1 VRAGS
6 ALLRQALPAR
16 QGAAAAA
23 VLSLALC
30 LVPAAHAQT
39 PCPPAPASAQTVA
52 AGGVQAWWLPEPAPL
67 AVGRP
72 FALQVQ
78 LCPVD
83 AQLLRV
89 DATMP
94 EHRHGMNY
102 RPTLKPLGAGL
113 WRVEGLLWHMSGRW
127 QLRLDVRAQG
137 SEHTL
142 LQSVVLK

>member
-1 VRAGS
+1 MKPRHTAGPRGVRAWAGLMS
-6 ALLRQALPAR
+6 
-16 QGAAAAA
+16 
-23 VLSLALC
+23 LC
-30 LVPAAHAQT
+30 LAAGASAQT
-39 PCPPAPASAQTVA
+39 PCAPAPAGAQTVS
-52 AGGVQAWWLPEPAPL
+52 AGGVQAWWLPDPAPL

-72 FALQVQ
+72 LALQLQ
-78 LCPVD
+78 LCPAD

-102 RPTLKPLGAGL
+102 RPTVKPLGEGR
-113 WRVEGLLWHMSGRW
+113 WRAEGLLWHMSGRW

>member
-1 VRAGS
+1 MKLRRAAG
-6 ALLRQALPAR
+6 LRVAR
-16 QGAAAAA
+16 VWIGL
-23 VLSLALC
+23 LSLGLA
-30 LVPAAHAQT
+30 VGAGAQT
-39 PCPPAPASAQTVA
+39 TCAPAPAGAQTVS
-52 AGGVQAWWLPEPAPL
+52 AGGVQAWWLPDPAPL

-72 FALQVQ
+72 FALQLQ
-78 LCPVD
+78 LCPAD

-102 RPTLKPLGAGL
+102 RPTVKPLGEGR
-113 WRVEGLLWHMSGRW
+113 WRAEGLLWHMSGRW
-127 QLRLDVRAQG
+127 QLRLDVQAQG